1 MPLPPPVV
9 HTDPTAQ
16 FVFERRGGAII
27 HARLSIWDDPG
38 GPNQKRVDVLFFEDS
53 LDAKETFTRT
63 LPAGIYDCVLLVF
76 IREDHNGT
84 YDYLHLAAGDEVGRD
99 GGDVNT
105 SGAPGEGR
113 ANRHEYVLV
122 VA

>member
-63 LPAGIYDCVLLVF
+63 LPAGIYTLG
-76 IREDHNGT
+76 ISSTGGT
-84 YDYLHLAAGDEVGRD
+84 GDAY
-99 GGDVNT
+99 GDLNLT
-105 SGAPGEGR
+105 TPASSGHRRLGEKR
-113 ANRHEYVLV
+113 
-122 VA
+122 